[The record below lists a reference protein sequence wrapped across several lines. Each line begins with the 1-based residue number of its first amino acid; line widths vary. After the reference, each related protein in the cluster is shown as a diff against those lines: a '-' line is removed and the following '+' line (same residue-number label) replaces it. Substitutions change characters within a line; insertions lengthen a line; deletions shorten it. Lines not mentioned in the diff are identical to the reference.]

1 MKHRMPAW
9 RKLTA
14 TALSALL
21 AFNLA
26 IPAVPAYA
34 EEDVVAAPTAE
45 AQAQQP
51 VGDTPEQP
59 EVDALPADESATDEL
74 TSTEPDGTENVAD
87 VENVTLPRPLSD
99 DAATENVTLPRPLS
113 RPEEIDVT
121 VEVIGPDSAGTSYD
135 WVSPAPV
142 SVEQGASAW
151 SVFKAALDEAGI
163 AYDAPESSYGVY
175 INTITSPTTG
185 EAYGWDQATGKFW
198 QFFVNG
204 EAASVGVDGYT
215 LQDGDKVLLSYS
227 AWGASDATSVSNKA
241 AYDDADAQ
249 VTDLPSDWSQ
259 SEDKGNTTSAATPT
273 TKTSVEW
280 KALVGGNSAN
290 VSEPLLIGGNVYI
303 AVGFAW
309 NGDSGAYSGMLVRIA
324 ASTGKVDATGVLAGD
339 IDYTTRPV
347 YQDGIV
353 YVPLKNGVVQAFNAS
368 TMKTR
373 WVSAGTAASDQA
385 SCSLRIADG
394 SLYLGTIGGDFQSG
408 ALAALDAATGSLSW
422 VARNTSS
429 GYYFTAPVR
438 VGNVVCLGDNGGVMR
453 AFDAATGK
461 ELGSA
466 SLGSGINADPV
477 AYQGSLLVITHD
489 GTLHKLSVGADGS
502 LAETAQVRA
511 LAYSVATPTVVG
523 DTAVV
528 VGKTPDNKSAA
539 LALIDLGSMSV
550 TRTVTKAD
558 GKAIAPAAIASAP
571 LVSTQ
576 QDGTWCYF
584 TRNCATYSDTGTVT
598 AGGDLYAYRIGD
610 AEAHLLYA
618 PDSTVA
624 QYCDSPVIADAA
636 GNLYYLND
644 SGYLVKLAA
653 RAKKDEPTDKPSD
666 KPVTPQDN
674 PSIKP
679 SNKPSGKSGA
689 NSAKSS
695 GTSARPAAISTS
707 RKTNAGS
714 TGATPMSAAA
724 QSGASTSAG
733 ENATAS
739 AQSASANNESTGTE
753 ESSATT
759 EVADIDAAADAAP
772 ARRIPLWPIIGIC
785 LGAGLLIWLFFA
797 RRRKDEED
805 A

>member
-1 MKHRMPAW
+1 MQHRTTAW

-26 IPAVPAYA
+26 IPVVPAYA
-34 EEDVVAAPTAE
+34 EEDAVVAPTAE
-45 AQAQQP
+45 TQVQQP
-51 VGDTPEQP
+51 VVDTPAQP
-59 EVDALPADESATDEL
+59 QIDALPTDAAQGADESAPAESDDTGD
-74 TSTEPDGTENVAD
+74 
-87 VENVTLPRPLSD
+87 VTLPRHLSD
-99 DAATENVTLPRPLS
+99 DAATENVTLPRHLS
-113 RPEEIDVT
+113 PAAEAIEVT
-121 VEVIGPDSAGTSYD
+121 VEVIGPDSAGTGYD
-135 WVSPAPV
+135 WVSPASV
-142 SVEQGASAW
+142 SVEQGANAW
-151 SVFKAALDEAGI
+151 SVFKSALDEAGI

-175 INTITSPTTG
+175 INTITSPVTG
-185 EAYGWDQATGKFW
+185 KAYGWDQATGKFW

-227 AWGASDATSVSNKA
+227 AWGASDATAANNKA
-241 AYDDADAQ
+241 AYDDAGAQ
-249 VTDLPSDWSQ
+249 VVDLSSDWSQ
-259 SEDKGNTTSAATPT
+259 SEDKGNATSAATPT
-273 TKTSVEW
+273 TETSVEW

-290 VSEPLLIGGNVYI
+290 VSEPLLVGDNVYI

-309 NGDSGAYSGMLVRIA
+309 NGGSGAYSGKLVRIA
-324 ASTGKVDATGVLAGD
+324 ASTGKIDATGVLAGD
-339 IDYTTRPV
+339 VDYTARPV

-353 YVPLKNGVVQAFNAS
+353 YIPLKDGVVQAFNAS

-373 WVSAGTAASDQA
+373 WVSAGTAASDQG

-422 VARNTSS
+422 VTRNASS
-429 GYYFTAPVR
+429 GYYFTSPVR
-438 VGNVVCLGDNGGVMR
+438 IGDVVCLGDNAGVMHV
-453 AFDAATGK
+453 FDAVTGQ
-461 ELGSA
+461 ELGSLT
-466 SLGSGINADPV
+466 LGSGINADPV
-477 AYQGSLLVITHD
+477 TYQGSLLVVTHD
-489 GTLHKLSVGADGS
+489 GTLHKLTVGADGT
-502 LAETAQVRA
+502 LAETARVRA

-539 LALIDLGSMSV
+539 LALIDLGTMSV

-558 GKAIAPAAIASAP
+558 GEAIAPAAIASAP

-584 TRNCATYSDTGTVT
+584 TRNYATYGETGAVT
-598 AGGDLYAYRIGD
+598 AGGDLYVYRIGD

-618 PDSTVA
+618 PDATVA

-636 GNLYYLND
+636 GSLYYLND

-653 RAKKDEPTDKPSD
+653 QAKTDKPTDKPSD
-666 KPVTPQDN
+666 KPDTPQDD
-674 PSIKP
+674 PSGKHG
-679 SNKPSGKSGA
+679 NKPSGKHDT
-689 NSAKSS
+689 NSAKPS
-695 GTSARPAAISTS
+695 GASARPAANSAS
-707 RKTNAGS
+707 HKTNAGGTGTVPVS
-714 TGATPMSAAA
+714 TAA
-724 QSGASTSAG
+724 QGGASTSAG